1 MNEVFRKGERL
12 IGMAD
17 TTSPNRRRGD
27 RFWGQGRPS
36 KGPRVPTATVL
47 PRPVWEWAL
56 TEAAAY
62 RSCVSQVVADVVSVR
77 AGHPELVQDMNR
89 ERVEVDELFAS
100 TEVNDADSAACEEGD
115 ADEAVDVMTRLP
127 SDVRTWVD
135 DMTEAYDTSLKQIV
149 SDVMCEAAG
158 KSEFVLKMNQ
168 PMVMKAEGLPLA
180 I

>member
-1 MNEVFRKGERL
+1 
-12 IGMAD
+12 MAD

-56 TEAAAY
+56 IEAAAY

-89 ERVEVDELFAS
+89 ERVEVDELFAPADVS
-100 TEVNDADSAACEEGD
+100 AVGSDASAD
-115 ADEAVDVMTRLP
+115 AETDDDNATVDVMTRLP
-127 SDVRTWVD
+127 SAVRAWVD

-158 KSEFVLKMNQ
+158 KPEFVLKMNQ